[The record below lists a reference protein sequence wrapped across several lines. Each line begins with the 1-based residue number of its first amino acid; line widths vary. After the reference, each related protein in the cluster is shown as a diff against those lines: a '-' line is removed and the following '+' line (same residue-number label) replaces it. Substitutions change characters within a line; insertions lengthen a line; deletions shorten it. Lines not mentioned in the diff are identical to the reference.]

1 MSNSAK
7 KQVQTVSQA
16 MSAVDA
22 KKGIKPEPTL
32 ADALNTLKG
41 FKAKESGKG
50 NLVGK
55 FKLSTDPKL
64 AAVLQKMPAQAQRL
78 VQAMAEYL
86 DDNGIVTIKDEETVS
101 IIEAKLI
108 HKSTTN
114 NVVGTYLKHILG
126 EPWTK
131 GRGSEDLR
139 QAIGG
144 NSFAVFTR
152 I

>member
-1 MSNSAK
+1 MAKSAI
-7 KQVQTVSQA
+7 KQVQTVSEAVQ
-16 MSAVDA
+16 AVDA
-22 KKGIKPEPTL
+22 RKGIKPEPTL

-41 FKAKESGKG
+41 FKAKESNTG

-55 FKLSTDPKL
+55 FKLTTDPKL
-64 AAVLQKMPAQAQRL
+64 AVVLQKMPPQAQRL

-86 DDNGIVTIKDEETVS
+86 DDGGVVTIKDEETVS

-131 GRGSEDLR
+131 GRGSDDLR
-139 QAIGG
+139 QVIGG
-144 NSFAVFTR
+144 DSFAVFTR

>member
-1 MSNSAK
+1 MAKSAI
-7 KQVQTVSQA
+7 KQVQTVSEA

-22 KKGIKPEPTL
+22 RKGIKPEPTL

-41 FKAKESGKG
+41 FKAKESNKG

-55 FKLSTDPKL
+55 FKLSTDPRL
-64 AAVLQKMPAQAQRL
+64 AAVLQQMPAQAQRL

-86 DDNGIVTIKDEETVS
+86 DDDGIVTIKDEATAS
-101 IIEAKLI
+101 IIEAKLV
-108 HKSTTN
+108 HNSPTN
-114 NVVGTYLKHILG
+114 NVLGVYLKHILG
-126 EPWTK
+126 EAWSK
-131 GRGSEDLR
+131 GRGSNKLR

-144 NSFAVFTR
+144 DSFAVFTR